1 MYDILIVGG
10 GPAGLTAAIY
20 GLRAGKTVL
29 VVEKGGFG
37 GQIAFSPKVENI
49 PGTKLISG
57 AEFADQ
63 LTEQAMALGADVE
76 LETVTGVEKLDG
88 FFRVET
94 EEGSS
99 FEAKAVILALGVKH
113 RMLGLPGEEELIGH
127 GISFCA
133 VCDGAFY
140 EGQEVAMIG
149 GGNSALQE
157 ALLLSEVCK
166 KVTVVQNLADFTGEK
181 KLAELLIQKEN
192 VQVYFSTVVAGY
204 KSENGDL
211 TGLRLHNE
219 VSGEEFDL
227 EDHRGQVVV
236 LNFWYTECSSC
247 VKELPHFYDVAR
259 EYGDKL
265 TIIAIHVEQ
274 SYMEGKVTD
283 WINTDQRADPK
294 WNDGTML
301 IGWDDG
307 LECQKGFGIQACP
320 VTVVIDG
327 DGVITSIINGG
338 MKRQELVDEVEKALN
353 N

>member
-1 MYDILIVGG
+1 MYDIVIVGG

-29 VVEKGGFG
+29 VIEKGGFG

-76 LETVTGVEKLDG
+76 LETVTGVEKLEG
-88 FFRVET
+88 HFRVDT
-94 EEGSS
+94 EEGSTY
-99 FEAKAVILALGVKH
+99 EAKSVILALGVKH

-157 ALLLSEVCK
+157 ALLLSEVCT
-166 KVTVVQNLADFTGEK
+166 KVTVVQNLADFTGER
-181 KLAELLIQKEN
+181 KLAEALLQKDN
-192 VQVYFSTVVAGY
+192 VTVHFSTVVAGY
-204 KSENGDL
+204 QSQDGEL
-211 TGLRLHNE
+211 TGLQLRGADGETFEIRVDGAFLAVGLEPRNGPFAHLAKTNDWGYFD
-219 VSGEEFDL
+219 SGEDCLTQNPGLFVAGDC
-227 EDHRGQVVV
+227 RSKRIRQVV
-236 LNFWYTECSSC
+236 T
-247 VKELPHFYDVAR
+247 A
-259 EYGDKL
+259 
-265 TIIAIHVEQ
+265 A
-274 SYMEGKVTD
+274 
-283 WINTDQRADPK
+283 
-294 WNDGTML
+294 
-301 IGWDDG
+301 
-307 LECQKGFGIQACP
+307 
-320 VTVVIDG
+320 G
-327 DGVITSIINGG
+327 DGAVAAMAACSYLD
-338 MKRQELVDEVEKALN
+338 QN